1 MTGEFARAAIV
12 SVGNELLF
20 GETVN
25 TNAAWLGRA
34 LAEKGI
40 VVSHGYTVGDT
51 RTSIQDAVRTA
62 TRSADLVLISGG
74 LGPTGDDITRNAV
87 ADLFER
93 PLRSNERLL
102 AKLRDRFHAHG
113 YREFP
118 ETNLSQVEVP
128 EGAIVLDNPNGTAPG
143 LAFEED
149 STLVVMLPGVPRELH
164 GIFLGD
170 LSTLLEEWL
179 GDRMAPVHHRMLH
192 TTGVPESRLAELIE
206 EAISSDSA
214 FASVLRGVSLAYL
227 PDLRGV
233 DLRIT
238 SRSVSTEEAKASLD
252 RAEEELDTQIARW
265 RYHTISGDIVESVSD
280 ALRDLG
286 LMLAVAESCTGGLVT
301 KRLTDHPGAST
312 FFVGGVIAYD
322 DSVKISALDV
332 SQQDLSRFGAVSEVV
347 AIQMALGASKRLGSD
362 VGLAVTGVAGPG
374 GGTNEKPV
382 GRVWFAV
389 VLNGE
394 ERTCSVDFLGD
405 RDAVRERAAQA
416 ALAMLLRTL

>member
-1 MTGEFARAAIV
+1 MTGETVRAAIV

-40 VVSHGYTVGDT
+40 VVSCGYTVGDT
-51 RTSIQDAVRTA
+51 RTSIQDVVRTA

-214 FASVLRGVSLAYL
+214 FASVLTEVSLAYL

-286 LMLAVAESCTGGLVT
+286 LMLAVAESCTGGLLT

-374 GGTNEKPV
+374 GGTKEKPV

-394 ERTCSVDFLGD
+394 ERTCSVDFPGD

>member
-1 MTGEFARAAIV
+1 MTSQLARAAIV

-20 GETVN
+20 GETIN

-34 LAEKGI
+34 LAERGI
-40 VVSHGYTVGDT
+40 VVSRGYTVGDN
-51 RTSIQDAVRTA
+51 RISIQEVVQTA
-62 TRSADLVLISGG
+62 TQSTDLVLISGG
-74 LGPTGDDITRNAV
+74 LGPTQDDITRNAV
-87 ADLFER
+87 ADLFDR
-93 PLRSNERLL
+93 PLRRNERLL
-102 AKLRDRFHAHG
+102 SDLKARFRSHG

-149 STLVVMLPGVPRELH
+149 STLVVMLPGVPRELR

-179 GDRMAPVHHRMLH
+179 GDKIAPVHHKMLH
-192 TTGVPESRLAELIE
+192 TTGVPESRLAEIIE
-206 EAISSDSA
+206 DEISSNTT
-214 FASVLRGVSLAYL
+214 FARAMRGVSLAYL

-238 SRSVSTEEAKASLD
+238 ARAVSTGKAEALID
-252 RAEEELDTQIARW
+252 RAEQELDARIARW
-265 RYHTISGDIVESVSD
+265 RYHANSGDIVESVSD
-280 ALRDLG
+280 TLKDRG

-301 KRLTDHPGAST
+301 KRLTDYPGASAS
-312 FFVGGVIAYD
+312 FAGGVIAYD

-347 AIQMALGASKRLGSD
+347 ALQMALGVSKRLDSD
-362 VGLAVTGVAGPG
+362 VGLSVTGVAGPG
-374 GGTNEKPV
+374 GGTKDKPV

-389 VLNGE
+389 VINGE
-394 ERTCSVDFLGD
+394 EKTRSVDFLGD

>member
-1 MTGEFARAAIV
+1 MTGELARAAIV

-20 GETVN
+20 GETIN

-40 VVSHGYTVGDT
+40 VVSHGYTVGDN
-51 RTSIQDAVRTA
+51 RTNIQEVVRTA
-62 TRSADLVLISGG
+62 TRSTDVVLISGG
-74 LGPTGDDITRNAV
+74 LGPTEDDITRNAV

-102 AKLRDRFHAHG
+102 ADLKARFRAHG

-128 EGAIVLDNPNGTAPG
+128 EGAIVLNNPNGTAPG

-170 LSTLLEEWL
+170 LNTLLEEWL
-179 GDRMAPVHHRMLH
+179 GDRIAPVRHRMLH
-192 TTGVPESRLAELIE
+192 TTGVPESRLAEIIE
-206 EAISSDSA
+206 DAINSDPA
-214 FASVLRGVSLAYL
+214 FVSTMKEVSIAYL

-238 SRSVSTEEAKASLD
+238 ARSASTEEAKASLD
-252 RAEEELDTQIARW
+252 RAEEELDARIARW
-265 RYHTISGDIVESVSD
+265 RYHATSGDIVEPVLE
-280 ALRDLG
+280 ALKGLG
-286 LMLAVAESCTGGLVT
+286 LMLAVAESCTGGLIA
-301 KRLTDHPGAST
+301 KRLTDFPGASAS
-312 FFVGGVIAYD
+312 FIGGVIAYD

-347 AIQMALGASKRLGSD
+347 AVQMALGASKRLGSD

-374 GGTNEKPV
+374 GGTKEKPV
-382 GRVWFAV
+382 GRVCFAV
-389 VLNGE
+389 VLNGKE
-394 ERTCSVDFLGD
+394 KARSVDFLGD
-405 RDAVRERAAQA
+405 RDAVRERAAQV
-416 ALAMLLRTL
+416 ALAMRLRIL

>member
-1 MTGEFARAAIV
+1 MTSQLARAAIV

-20 GETVN
+20 GETIN

-34 LAEKGI
+34 LAARGI
-40 VVSHGYTVGDT
+40 VVSRGYTVGDN
-51 RTSIQDAVRTA
+51 RISIQEVVQTA
-62 TRSADLVLISGG
+62 THSTDLVLISGG
-74 LGPTGDDITRNAV
+74 LGPTQDDITRNAV
-87 ADLFER
+87 ADLFDR
-93 PLRSNERLL
+93 PLRRNERLL
-102 AKLRDRFHAHG
+102 SDLKARFRSHG
-113 YREFP
+113 CREFP

-149 STLVVMLPGVPRELH
+149 STLVVMLPGVPRELR

-179 GDRMAPVHHRMLH
+179 GDKIAPVHHKMLH
-192 TTGVPESRLAELIE
+192 TTGVPESRLAEIIE
-206 EAISSDSA
+206 DEISSNTT
-214 FASVLRGVSLAYL
+214 FARVMREVSLAYL

-238 SRSVSTEEAKASLD
+238 ARAVSTGKAEALID
-252 RAEEELDTQIARW
+252 RAEQELDARIARW
-265 RYHTISGDIVESVSD
+265 RYHANSGDIVESVSD
-280 ALRDLG
+280 TLKDRG

-301 KRLTDHPGAST
+301 KRLTDYPGASAS
-312 FFVGGVIAYD
+312 FAGGVIAYD

-347 AIQMALGASKRLGSD
+347 ALQMALGVSKRLDSD
-362 VGLAVTGVAGPG
+362 VGLSVTGVAGPG
-374 GGTNEKPV
+374 GGTKDKPV

-389 VLNGE
+389 VINGE
-394 ERTCSVDFLGD
+394 EKTRSVDFLGD

>member
-1 MTGEFARAAIV
+1 MTSQLARAAIV

-20 GETVN
+20 GETIN

-34 LAEKGI
+34 LAERGI
-40 VVSHGYTVGDT
+40 VVSRGYTVGDN
-51 RTSIQDAVRTA
+51 RISIQEVVQTA
-62 TRSADLVLISGG
+62 TRSTDLVLISGG
-74 LGPTGDDITRNAV
+74 LGPTQDDITRNAV
-87 ADLFER
+87 ADLFDR
-93 PLRSNERLL
+93 PLRRNERLL
-102 AKLRDRFHAHG
+102 SDLKARFRSHG
-113 YREFP
+113 CREFP

-128 EGAIVLDNPNGTAPG
+128 EGAIVLGNPNGTAPG

-149 STLVVMLPGVPRELH
+149 STLVVMLPGVPRELR

-179 GDRMAPVHHRMLH
+179 GDKIAPVHHRMLH
-192 TTGVPESRLAELIE
+192 TTGVPESRLAEIIE
-206 EAISSDSA
+206 DAISSNTT
-214 FASVLRGVSLAYL
+214 FARVMREVSLAYL

-238 SRSVSTEEAKASLD
+238 ARAVSTGKAEALID
-252 RAEEELDTQIARW
+252 RAEQELDARIARW
-265 RYHTISGDIVESVSD
+265 RYHANSGDIVESVSD
-280 ALRDLG
+280 TLKDRG

-301 KRLTDHPGAST
+301 KRLTDYPGASAS
-312 FFVGGVIAYD
+312 FAGGVIAYD

-347 AIQMALGASKRLGSD
+347 ALQMALGVSKRLDSD
-362 VGLAVTGVAGPG
+362 VGLSVTGVAGPG
-374 GGTNEKPV
+374 GGTKDKPV

-389 VLNGE
+389 VINGE
-394 ERTCSVDFLGD
+394 EKTRSVDFSGD